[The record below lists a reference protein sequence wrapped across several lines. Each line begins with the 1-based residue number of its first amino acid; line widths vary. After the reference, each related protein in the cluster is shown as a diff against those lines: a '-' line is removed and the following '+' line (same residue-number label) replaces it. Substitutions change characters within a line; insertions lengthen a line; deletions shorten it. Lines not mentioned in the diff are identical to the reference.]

1 MKTDQNFFVPEYIQ
15 DFKCIGKDCIDSC
28 CIGWNIPIDKNT
40 FNIYENS
47 TNREIKAVSKKFMV
61 KNKSN
66 SNLNYGKFIN
76 QNGCC
81 PLLSKEKL
89 CSAFNS
95 LGKESL
101 SVGCSTFPRVI
112 KIFNKLG
119 FISGKL
125 SCPEIARLCLSK
137 QDLKIKKLKS
147 KKLPNIFNSQ
157 NILLLQTTEK
167 LSDKKLKFIQE
178 VFSNINDYASF
189 FYTLK
194 KVIIAYHKITEQE
207 ITSEV
212 FSKKELKKEK
222 ENLLLT
228 ETPFFAR
235 MCFSSLINSKKSI
248 NQISSDNPDN
258 KELLKYSRYKK
269 ICKKSAVSS
278 NYFFCSKT
286 EFLKEFIYI
295 YNTKFEEF
303 RKQNNFIFKNF
314 F

>member
-1 MKTDQNFFVPEYIQ
+1 MH
-15 DFKCIGKDCIDSC
+15 
-28 CIGWNIPIDKNT
+28 
-40 FNIYENS
+40 
-47 TNREIKAVSKKFMV
+47 
-61 KNKSN
+61 
-66 SNLNYGKFIN
+66 
-76 QNGCC
+76 
-81 PLLSKEKL
+81 
-89 CSAFNS
+89 FNS

-212 FSKKELKKEK
+212 FFKK
-222 ENLLLT
+222 
-228 ETPFFAR
+228 
-235 MCFSSLINSKKSI
+235 
-248 NQISSDNPDN
+248 D
-258 KELLKYSRYKK
+258 
-269 ICKKSAVSS
+269 
-278 NYFFCSKT
+278 
-286 EFLKEFIYI
+286 
-295 YNTKFEEF
+295 
-303 RKQNNFIFKNF
+303 
-314 F
+314 

>member
-101 SVGCSTFPRVI
+101 SVGCSTFPRVK

-212 FSKKELKKEK
+212 FSKKR
-222 ENLLLT
+222 T
-228 ETPFFAR
+228 
-235 MCFSSLINSKKSI
+235 
-248 NQISSDNPDN
+248 
-258 KELLKYSRYKK
+258 
-269 ICKKSAVSS
+269 
-278 NYFFCSKT
+278 
-286 EFLKEFIYI
+286 
-295 YNTKFEEF
+295 
-303 RKQNNFIFKNF
+303 
-314 F
+314 